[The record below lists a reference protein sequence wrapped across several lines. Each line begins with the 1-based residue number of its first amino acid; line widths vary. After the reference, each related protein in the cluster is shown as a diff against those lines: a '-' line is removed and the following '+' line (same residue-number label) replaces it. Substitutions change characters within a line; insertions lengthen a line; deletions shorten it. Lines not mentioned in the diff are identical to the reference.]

1 VNELYCL
8 EYKPLNMKIIPVI
21 CLSSLLIS
29 CDKNNSPAN
38 PVLRN
43 GVYSNGQLATGNI
56 TLSGVSAP
64 AGYSWS
70 EAQYNTTT
78 NVANFIIGIA
88 CGYTASSDYRPA
100 DDFVIPAGQTWK
112 ISKIST
118 YAIASTG
125 VSNPFDALRLQIWN
139 GSPAVAGTAIVYGDL
154 TTNRLS
160 QRLDSMIC
168 PIQNSILPAPG
179 VTPLAN
185 TTIWKLSADVDIEL
199 TSGTYWLVYQT
210 HHISNID
217 CFSPLVK
224 SKGQRGV
231 PGWNALVFNS
241 LLVWQTVV
249 DSGSPVTY
257 PQIPQDLPFEIIY
270 KY

>member
-1 VNELYCL
+1 MNELNCRQ
-8 EYKPLNMKIIPVI
+8 YKPLAMKIIPI
-21 CLSSLLIS
+21 LSLLLLLIS
-29 CDKNNSPAN
+29 CNKKNSPAD
-38 PVLRN
+38 PVIRD
-43 GVYSNGQLATGNI
+43 GVYSNGQLATGYN
-56 TLSGVSAP
+56 TFSGVAAP

-78 NVANFIIGIA
+78 NVANFITGIA
-88 CGYTASSDYRPA
+88 CAYTATSDYRPA

-118 YAIASTG
+118 YAIAPIAA
-125 VSNPFDALRLQIWN
+125 SNPFDVLRIQIWN
-139 GSPAVAGTAIVYGDL
+139 GSPSVSGSAVVYGDL
-154 TTNRLS
+154 TTNRLNQS
-160 QRLDSMIC
+160 LDSMIC

-185 TTIWKLSADVDIEL
+185 TTVWKLSADVDVEL

-224 SKGQRGV
+224 SKGQRGL
-231 PGWNALVFNS
+231 PGWNAIVFNS